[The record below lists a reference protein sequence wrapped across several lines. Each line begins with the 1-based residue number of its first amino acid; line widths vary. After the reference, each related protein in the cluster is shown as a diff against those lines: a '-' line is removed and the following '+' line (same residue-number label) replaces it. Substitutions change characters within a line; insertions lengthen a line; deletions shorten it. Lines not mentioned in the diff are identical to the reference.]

1 MSDKKQRKLRNYLID
16 RRFQLKY
23 TGMVLLVTVSVA
35 GSLGFVAYRFS
46 QGQTEALTA
55 HMAAQPD
62 LDPETATDLERF
74 AEQEDRKIR
83 NAIIVGVLLL
93 TLALGMTGIIV
104 THRVV
109 GPAYRMQRLIEHVGT
124 GRLQVTTGIRKGDE
138 LQELYTSFA
147 EMVESLRGQRTEE
160 IEQLQKTLDHM
171 QAGGVQSQHLDQL
184 RAVLENIRKPVD

>member
-1 MSDKKQRKLRNYLID
+1 MSEKKQRKLRNYLID

-23 TGMVLLVTVSVA
+23 TGMVLLVTVAVA
-35 GSLGFVAYRFS
+35 SSLGFVAYRFS

-83 NAIIVGVLLL
+83 NAIVVGVVLL
-93 TLALGMTGIIV
+93 TLALGMTGIMV

-109 GPAYRMQRLIEHVGT
+109 GPAYRMRRLIEHVGT
-124 GRLQVTTGIRKGDE
+124 GRLEVTTGIRKGDE
-138 LQELYTSFA
+138 LQELYASFA
-147 EMVESLRGQRTEE
+147 EMVQSLRHQRAEE
-160 IEQLQKTLDHM
+160 IAQLQTTLDQM
-171 QAGGVQSQHLDQL
+171 QAGGVQSEHLDQL
-184 RAVLENIRKPVD
+184 RALLERIRKSVD